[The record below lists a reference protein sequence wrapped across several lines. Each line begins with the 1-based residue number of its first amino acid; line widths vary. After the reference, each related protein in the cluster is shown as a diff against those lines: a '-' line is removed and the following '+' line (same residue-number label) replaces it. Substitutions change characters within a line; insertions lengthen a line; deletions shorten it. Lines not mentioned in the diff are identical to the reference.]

1 MRNTNTKGKTMT
13 RALAKCNKSFIA
25 YNEVQ
30 WAYAEVLEN
39 DDDIAEI
46 KCNVK
51 LLGFE
56 LGDNYSTDF
65 VCSKKS
71 GELLIVETVLKK
83 HLLKPMNCRL
93 LDGSRRYWMGRGV
106 TDFRLVVGDKN
117 DEK

>member
-13 RALAKCNKSFIA
+13 RSLTKCNKRFIA

-30 WAYAEVLEN
+30 WAYAEVLEK

-65 VCSKKS
+65 VCSKNN
-71 GELLIVETVLKK
+71 GELLIVETVPKK

-93 LDGSRRYWMGRGV
+93 LDCSHRYWMNRGA

-117 DEK
+117 EEK